1 MHSRA
6 AALSIAAL
14 LSAVALFGCTRI
26 SQSSA
31 PANGGAP
38 NPWTIHGVLR
48 MAGRPEPDN
57 LNGLTGTQSIDT
69 DLSMFYG
76 ARLFDWSDRDEFVPE
91 LATQVPSLRN
101 GGISKTG
108 LTITYH
114 LRRGVTWQDGAPFG
128 ADDVIYTWHQVM
140 NSGNFVPS
148 RLGYELI
155 ERIDEPDDYTLVV
168 HLKKRFAPFLA
179 TFFTM
184 SNTSYCILP
193 KHLLGRY
200 PNVNHVPYNNRPI
213 GTGPFR
219 VASYEKGSLVR
230 FVANQHYWRG
240 PPKLKQIDYHIVPN
254 DNTLLTQVRTHE
266 IDFYYR
272 ASEAQVP
279 SLRGI
284 AGTRLMI
291 TPFTRFADIGLNA
304 ANPAL
309 RDVRVRRALAYATD
323 RREIIA
329 KVTHGVDEEADSDQ
343 PPFFWAHD
351 DRVDRYAYSP
361 ARAAQLLGAA
371 GWRPGP
377 SGVRYK
383 DGAPLQLTM
392 VGFAGSSTA
401 AAVQEVIQ
409 RQWRQIGVD
418 VAIKNYSSAL
428 LYAPLGD
435 GGIEQSGRFDAV
447 FEEWANGTD
456 PDESIL
462 FRCDKAPPAGWNI
475 YHFCSRRLD
484 AAEQVGQTQYDRSKR
499 KAAYATV
506 QEIVAD
512 QLPMIVVWF
521 LRRADVV
528 NTDLQNYRPARA
540 VTPFWNTW
548 EWSI

>member
-1 MHSRA
+1 MKFGA
-6 AALSIAAL
+6 VAL
-14 LSAVALFGCTRI
+14 LSAAFLGFIQLAGCTKAT
-26 SQSSA
+26 QSSLSGVGS
-31 PANGGAP
+31 ANQ
-38 NPWTIHGVLR
+38 WTVHGLLR

-69 DLSMFYG
+69 DLTMFYG
-76 ARLFDWSDRDEFVPE
+76 ARLFDWSDEDRFVPE
-91 LATQVPSLRN
+91 LATTVPTLSN
-101 GGISKTG
+101 GGISQDG

-114 LRRGVTWQDGAPFG
+114 LRRGVTWQDGQPFG
-128 ADDVIYTWHQVM
+128 ADDVIYTWRQVM
-140 NSGNFVPS
+140 NPGNFVPS

-155 ERIDEPDDYTLVV
+155 NRIDKPDDYTLHV
-168 HLKKRFAPFLA
+168 HLKRRFAPFLA

-193 KHLLGRY
+193 KHLLARY
-200 PNVNHVPYNNRPI
+200 PNVNHVPYNNQPI

-219 VASYEKGSLVR
+219 VVSYEKGSLVR
-230 FVANQHYWRG
+230 FVANPHYWRG
-240 PPKLKQIDYHIVPN
+240 APKLKQIDYHIVPS

-272 ASEAQVP
+272 ASEGQVP

-284 AGTRLMI
+284 PGTRLLI
-291 TPFTRFADIGLNA
+291 SPFTRFADIGLNA
-304 ANPAL
+304 GNPAL
-309 RDVRVRRALAYATD
+309 HDVRVRQALAHATD

-329 KVTHGVDEEADSDQ
+329 KVTHGVDMEADSDQ

-351 DRVDRYAYSP
+351 AGVKRYPFDP
-361 ARAAQLLGAA
+361 ARAEQLLDQA
-371 GWRPGP
+371 GWRVG
-377 SGVRYK
+377 SRGIRYK

-409 RQWRQIGVD
+409 RQWRDVGVD
-418 VAIKNYSSAL
+418 VSIKNYSSAL

-435 GGIEQSGRFDAV
+435 GGIEQSGKFDAV

-462 FRCDKAPPAGWNI
+462 FRCDMAPPAGWNI
-475 YHFCSRRLD
+475 YHFCSHTLD
-484 AAEQVGQTQYDRSKR
+484 AAEQTGQTRYEQSKR

-506 QEIVAD
+506 QRVVAN

-521 LRRADVV
+521 LRRADVI
-528 NTDLQNYRPARA
+528 NTDLKNYRPARA